1 MGQTGKIRII
11 GGMWKRSPL
20 IVLDSE
26 GLRPTG
32 DRQRETLFNWLEHL
46 IGDFD
51 GKCSLD
57 LFAGTGAL
65 SFEWM
70 SRGGKAALL
79 IEKSRDVSSVIKQN
93 IKKFN
98 AEESMRVINGDCLFQ
113 NLKVK
118 NFDVIFID
126 PPFKENLQIKAL
138 NFAYS
143 LLAPQGFI
151 YVESPSE
158 ISDETLES
166 LKLTAVRRL
175 KAGASHMLLTQLK
188 EDLP

>member
-1 MGQTGKIRII
+1 MEQTGKIRII

-20 IVLDSE
+20 VVLDSE

-46 IGDFD
+46 TGGFN

-65 SFEWM
+65 SFEWV
-70 SRGGKAALL
+70 SRGGKSALL
-79 IEKSRDVSSVIKQN
+79 IEKSRGASSVIKQN
-93 IKKFN
+93 IQKLN

-118 NFDVIFID
+118 SFDVIFID
-126 PPFKENLQIKAL
+126 PPFKEDLQIRAL
-138 NFAYS
+138 KFALP
-143 LLAPQGFI
+143 LLTTQGFI

-158 ISDETLES
+158 ISDETLET

-175 KAGASHMLLTQLK
+175 KAGASHMLLTQPK
-188 EDLP
+188 EDLS

>member
-1 MGQTGKIRII
+1 MNKKGSVRII

-46 IGDFD
+46 TGGFE
-51 GKCSLD
+51 GKNSLD

-70 SRGGKAALL
+70 SRGGKSALL
-79 IEKSRDVSSVIKQN
+79 IEKSHDVAAVIKQN
-93 IKKFN
+93 IQKFS
-98 AEESMRVINGDCLFQ
+98 ADKTMRVIEGDCLYQ
-113 NLKVK
+113 NLKP
-118 NFDVIFID
+118 NGFDVVFID
-126 PPFKENLQIKAL
+126 PPFKENLQLNAL
-138 NFAYS
+138 KFALP
-143 LLAPQGFI
+143 LLAAQGLI

-158 ISDETLES
+158 IGDETLET

-175 KAGASHMLLTQLK
+175 KAGASHMLLTQPK
-188 EDLP
+188 EDPS

>member
-11 GGMWKRSPL
+11 GGVWKRSPL
-20 IVLDSE
+20 VVLDSE

-46 IGDFD
+46 TGGFD

-70 SRGGKAALL
+70 SRGGKSALL
-79 IEKSRDVSSVIKQN
+79 IEKSRDVASIIKQN
-93 IKKFN
+93 IQKFD
-98 AEESMRVINGDCLFQ
+98 AEESMRVIIGDCLFQ
-113 NLKVK
+113 NLKV
-118 NFDVIFID
+118 NSFDVIFID
-126 PPFKENLQIKAL
+126 PPFKEDLQIKAL
-138 NFAYS
+138 KFALP
-143 LLAPQGFI
+143 LLTNQGFI

-158 ISDETLES
+158 ISDETLKT

-188 EDLP
+188 EDLS